1 MQVLPDAGRD
11 EESLSTPDVHR
22 KLNAM
27 LIDPP
32 VVKTVQLRLE
42 DMLESGLVEMEL
54 RGRAKYWRKVAGA
67 SGLAAKAAGI
77 MTHDEALALQTL
89 RRFSTWRIPT
99 LVADTLA
106 PLFDVA
112 GKRLAAVN
120 S

>member
-32 VVKTVQLRLE
+32 VVKTVQRRLE

-54 RGRAKYWRKVAGA
+54 RGRAKYWRK
-67 SGLAAKAAGI
+67 
-77 MTHDEALALQTL
+77 T
-89 RRFSTWRIPT
+89 
-99 LVADTLA
+99 
-106 PLFDVA
+106 
-112 GKRLAAVN
+112 
-120 S
+120 